1 MKMMSY
7 RCLISKNKKH
17 SNNNDS
23 DNNNDLYTVIPLD
36 GIPEAEKDFGL
47 GEGRHD
53 VLVEVGHR
61 VIHAASKTIS
71 GLK

>member
-1 MKMMSY
+1 M
-7 RCLISKNKKH
+7 
-17 SNNNDS
+17 
-23 DNNNDLYTVIPLD
+23 IPLD

-71 GLK
+71 GLKLKIKRRIFLNYSMF

>member
-1 MKMMSY
+1 M
-7 RCLISKNKKH
+7 
-17 SNNNDS
+17 
-23 DNNNDLYTVIPLD
+23 IPLD